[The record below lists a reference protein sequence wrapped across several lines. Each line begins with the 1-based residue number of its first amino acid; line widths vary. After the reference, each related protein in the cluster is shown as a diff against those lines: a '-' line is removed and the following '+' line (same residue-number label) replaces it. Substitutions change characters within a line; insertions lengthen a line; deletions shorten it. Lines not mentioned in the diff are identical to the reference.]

1 MLDGLV
7 LGRLLGRLPI
17 GVVSIGPTLAIDYL
31 NPAAL
36 AYLGSGA
43 AGELLPDPWPIFSLR
58 KFAGRLF
65 SGSTPPRRVVE
76 TDSGRLLELDGIPA
90 ESGPTALLL
99 MQDVTAR
106 ERRSRAER
114 EFVTN
119 AAHELR
125 TPIAAIAGAI
135 EVLQG
140 GAKEQ
145 PADRDL
151 FLGHIERE
159 SSRLGRLA
167 AALLLLARIQTGHR
181 VTTLGVVE
189 VRPLLEDVVRQLE
202 PHDGVEVQISCEPG
216 LSVLADRDLLSQAV
230 LNVAANAARHTK
242 EGEIELACRDLGRAC
257 EIEVR
262 DTGPGITDLDRERV
276 FDRFFR
282 GRGPKGSGSGLGLA
296 ITREIMRALSGTI
309 ELDSTVGVRHAGAA
323 ATACSAAG
331 EDMTARILVLEDE
344 PALADTVSYALRGE
358 GYDVETVDD
367 GDHAM
372 TVARERPFD
381 VLVLDV
387 MLPGLSGL
395 EVCRQLRG
403 ESAVPILMLTARD
416 SEVDRVLGLEAGA
429 DDYLTK
435 PFSMSELLARIRA
448 ILRRRRLDAEEGHP
462 AREIGGLRLDLE
474 RYEATVDGDPVHL
487 TQSELKLVAFLAR
500 EPGCVYS
507 RRQIM
512 QHLWDS
518 DYIGDERAAD
528 LHVSNIRRKIE
539 RDAERPERLVTV
551 RGAGY
556 KLNGV

>member
-1 MLDGLV
+1 MELVQEVEPLLDGLV

-36 AYLGSGA
+36 AYLGSGGV
-43 AGELLPDPWPIFSLR
+43 GELLPDPWPIFSLR

-76 TDSGRLLELDGIPA
+76 TDSGHLLELDGIPA

-151 FLGHIERE
+151 FLGHLERE

-282 GRGPKGSGSGLGLA
+282 GRGPNGSGSGLGLA
-296 ITREIMRALSGTI
+296 ISREIMRALSGTI
-309 ELDSTVGVRHAGAA
+309 ELDSTVGLRHAGAA

-358 GYDVETVDD
+358 GYEVETVDD
-367 GDHAM
+367 GEHAHRR
-372 TVARERPFD
+372 VARARAFD
-381 VLVLDV
+381 VLVLDL
-387 MLPGLSGL
+387 MLPGLSGA
-395 EVCRQLRG
+395 RG
-403 ESAVPILMLTARD
+403 VPAAARRERGPD
-416 SEVDRVLGLEAGA
+416 PDADGA
-429 DDYLTK
+429 
-435 PFSMSELLARIRA
+435 
-448 ILRRRRLDAEEGHP
+448 RRRGRPRARPRGRSGRLPDQA
-462 AREIGGLRLDLE
+462 LLD
-474 RYEATVDGDPVHL
+474 
-487 TQSELKLVAFLAR
+487 
-500 EPGCVYS
+500 EPSC
-507 RRQIM
+507 
-512 QHLWDS
+512 
-518 DYIGDERAAD
+518 
-528 LHVSNIRRKIE
+528 
-539 RDAERPERLVTV
+539 
-551 RGAGY
+551 
-556 KLNGV
+556 

>member
-43 AGELLPDPWPIFSLR
+43 VGELLPDPWPVFSLR

-167 AALLLLARIQTGHR
+167 AALLLLARIQTGSR

-230 LNVAANAARHTK
+230 RTSPPTQQGTQAKARSSSRAGTWGVPARSRCATRPGHHRPRPASGCSTASSAAA
-242 EGEIELACRDLGRAC
+242 
-257 EIEVR
+257 
-262 DTGPGITDLDRERV
+262 GPS
-276 FDRFFR
+276 
-282 GRGPKGSGSGLGLA
+282 GSGSGLGLA

-309 ELDSTVGVRHAGAA
+309 ELDSTVGSGTRVRLQLPAA
-323 ATACSAAG
+323 
-331 EDMTARILVLEDE
+331 
-344 PALADTVSYALRGE
+344 
-358 GYDVETVDD
+358 
-367 GDHAM
+367 
-372 TVARERPFD
+372 
-381 VLVLDV
+381 
-387 MLPGLSGL
+387 
-395 EVCRQLRG
+395 
-403 ESAVPILMLTARD
+403 
-416 SEVDRVLGLEAGA
+416 
-429 DDYLTK
+429 
-435 PFSMSELLARIRA
+435 
-448 ILRRRRLDAEEGHP
+448 
-462 AREIGGLRLDLE
+462 
-474 RYEATVDGDPVHL
+474 
-487 TQSELKLVAFLAR
+487 
-500 EPGCVYS
+500 
-507 RRQIM
+507 
-512 QHLWDS
+512 
-518 DYIGDERAAD
+518 
-528 LHVSNIRRKIE
+528 
-539 RDAERPERLVTV
+539 RLVRT
-551 RGAGY
+551 
-556 KLNGV
+556 